1 MKIEKIKKFFN
12 KKKVLVLGHTGFKGS
27 WLCLALKTFNCKI
40 YGISNSIPTK
50 PSNYIL
56 SNVNS
61 FVTNYSFDIRDYKKL
76 ERTFKLIKPDIIF
89 HLAAQSLVIKSFENP
104 YDTWTTN
111 ALGTLN
117 LLDILKKNTRK
128 KKISTLII
136 TSDKCYKNIDK
147 KQGYKENETLGGYE
161 PYGASKATAEI
172 IFHSYYN
179 SFLKNKKNIN
189 IATARAGN
197 VIGGG
202 DWSNNRIIPDLIK
215 SIKKDKILHIR
226 YPDATR
232 PWQHVLDLVFG
243 YITLVYSLSNDKKI
257 SGESFNFGPF
267 NQKNYTVISLLKE
280 FKKNLKI
287 LNWKI
292 DISKIKYTEANL
304 LNLNV
309 KKTFKLIKWKNL
321 LSFKDTVKYTADWYS
336 MYLSKSENMQK
347 FTLYQIKTFQNKIK

>member
-1 MKIEKIKKFFN
+1 MKIEEIKNFFY

-27 WLCLALKTFNCKI
+27 WLCLALKTFDCKI

-56 SNVNS
+56 SKVNN
-61 FVTNYSFDIRDYKKL
+61 FVINYSLDIRDYKKL
-76 ERTFKLIKPDIIF
+76 DKIIKLIKPDIIF

-111 ALGTLN
+111 AIGTLN
-117 LLDILKKNTRK
+117 LLDILKKNTNK
-128 KKISTLII
+128 KKLSTLII
-136 TSDKCYKNIDK
+136 TSDKCYKNINK
-147 KQGYKENETLGGYE
+147 KQGYKENEILGGYE
-161 PYGASKATAEI
+161 PYGASKASAEI

-179 SFLKNKKNIN
+179 SFLKKKKNIR

-202 DWSNNRIIPDLIK
+202 DWSKNRIIPDLIK
-215 SIKKDKILHIR
+215 SIEEDKSLYIR
-226 YPDATR
+226 YPNATR

-243 YITLVYSLSNDKKI
+243 YIVLLYNLSKNRKI
-257 SGESFNFGPF
+257 SGKSFNFGPF
-267 NQKNYTVISLLKE
+267 NQKNYTVINLLKE

-287 LNWKI
+287 LNWKV
-292 DISKIKYTEANL
+292 DISKIKFKEANL

-309 KKTFKLIKWKNL
+309 KKTFKLIKWKNI
-321 LSFKDTVKYTADWYS
+321 LSFKDTVKFTADWYS
-336 MYLSKSENMQK
+336 KYLTNKANMQN
-347 FTLYQIKTFQNKIK
+347 FTLEQIKIYKKKIK